1 MIEPSRGVGPLKVI
15 DSVDNGRV
23 RTVVSIQDDATGHIR
38 DVDASDI
45 DTTHVVSRSLSEEL
59 IVSLNGEH

>member
-1 MIEPSRGVGPLKVI
+1 M
-15 DSVDNGRV
+15 
-23 RTVVSIQDDATGHIR
+23 VSIQDDATGHIR